1 MSVSFEVSKVEP
13 GTLRLDTIPTVE
25 AIHRLAS
32 VGRVEFSKSKGVTTI
47 YPPMRGFEANST
59 VDGGVFEAGVH
70 PFVGAVQ
77 LAFDAHL
84 PLSLS
89 PDHVWVVLAQ
99 GFANHLR
106 LHAEALRDR
115 FVAHQGK
122 LLLSVRRDD
131 FVRGGRNPW
140 PELFEQFTTE
150 IRQHLGRRCDL
161 VIADFS
167 TTGPLER
174 TVSQLV
180 LLDAMQGY
188 FEYEL
193 VTLCGIP
200 RITLT
205 GTPADWRSIRTRAEV
220 FAEYGL
226 DWWVREL
233 RPILDQFI
241 AAAEGEFDTAHWCSM
256 YKRKDESGGPYITGW
271 LSLLFPYLS
280 HRPAHGAP
288 PQLIPNQWL
297 QGWCERMRDKNDFG
311 GGPTTDHFP
320 AALACV
326 PLRWKHFDQ
335 IIPMQLL
342 AGFAGVR
349 QDPATLEVTPQ
360 LGWAVREQPEP

>member
-1 MSVSFEVSKVEP
+1 MSASFEVSKVEP
-13 GTLRLDTIPTVE
+13 GTLRLDTIPVRE

-32 VGRVEFSKSKGVTTI
+32 LARVELSQREGFITV
-47 YPPMRGFEANST
+47 YPPMRGYEASSYT
-59 VDGGVFEAGVH
+59 RGGVFSDGMH
-70 PFVGAVQ
+70 PLVAAVQ

-89 PDHVWVVLAQ
+89 PDHVWIVLAQ

-106 LHAEALRDR
+106 LNSETLRER
-115 FVAHQGK
+115 FVAHEGQ

-131 FVRGGRNPW
+131 FVRGAANPW
-140 PELFEQFTTE
+140 PELFDEFTAK
-150 IRQHLGRRCDL
+150 IRQHLGKRCDL
-161 VIADFS
+161 VVANFS

-193 VTLCGIP
+193 LSLCGIP

-205 GTPADWRSIRTRAEV
+205 GTPEDWRSIRARAEV
-220 FAEYGL
+220 FVEYGL
-226 DWWVREL
+226 EWWVHEL
-233 RPILDQFI
+233 RPILDKFV
-241 AAAEGEFDTAHWCSM
+241 AAAEGEIDTAHWCSM
-256 YKRKDESGGPYITGW
+256 YKLDNNSGGPYITGW
-271 LSLLFPYLS
+271 LSLLFPYLR
-280 HRPAHGAP
+280 HRPAHDAP
-288 PQLIPNQWL
+288 PQLVPNQHL
-297 QGWCERMRDKNDFG
+297 RGWRERMLDKNSFG
-311 GGPTTDHFP
+311 GAPTTDAFP

-326 PLRWKHFDQ
+326 PMRWKYLDQ

-349 QDPATLEVTPQ
+349 QDPTTLEVTPQ
-360 LGWAVREQPEP
+360 LGWAVRDTPQP